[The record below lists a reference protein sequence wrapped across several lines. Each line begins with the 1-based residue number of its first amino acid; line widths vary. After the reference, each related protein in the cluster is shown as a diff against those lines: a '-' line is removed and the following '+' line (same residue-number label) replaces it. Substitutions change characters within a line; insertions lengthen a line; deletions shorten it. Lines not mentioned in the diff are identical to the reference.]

1 MIGCE
6 SGETREVQRPVT
18 GHGGGKGW
26 RAAGGG
32 APGEREVRRQRASS
46 RARCAPLALR
56 ERVSFFLSKRQP
68 GRIEAGHARRPP
80 PPCKS
85 LGHQGLASRWDRRA
99 DTGRKRAQRETALAR
114 YFFFDVARYFFI
126 STRGGGVARDA
137 RPGRA
142 AHATSY
148 LRHGYRF
155 ILRQRSE
162 GRAGGRQ
169 AAVRGRARCTR
180 HHRVA
185 VV

>member
-1 MIGCE
+1 VIGCE

-126 STRGGGVARDA
+126 STRGGGRCARRQA
-137 RPGRA
+137 RPRRTCNVLPAPRIPLYTPSEVGGARGRA
-142 AHATSY
+142 
-148 LRHGYRF
+148 
-155 ILRQRSE
+155 
-162 GRAGGRQ
+162 AGGRQ
-169 AAVRGRARCTR
+169 RARPLY
-180 HHRVA
+180 A
-185 VV
+185 PP